1 MSTTLGDEEE
11 GGGDIIFSN
20 ISPPPPTPQPTA
32 TPQRS
37 KKMIMKS
44 NSNYQESRRISTV
57 VNDYMDS
64 NNASN
69 NARPPRTAG
78 MPNEDLDEMVDT
90 VIEEYTDDNGN
101 VNTREIVK
109 DSIQSG
115 VEKVEQRIENH
126 YLANLVSYCIDKLV
140 QCSLYNNA
148 HILCLSIAII
158 KLIG

>member
-1 MSTTLGDEEE
+1 MSTALGDEEE
-11 GGGDIIFSN
+11 GGGDVIFSN
-20 ISPPPPTPQPTA
+20 ISPPPPTH
-32 TPQRS
+32 QRS

-64 NNASN
+64 TNASGN
-69 NARPPRTAG
+69 TVQPKTTNMSA
-78 MPNEDLDEMVDT
+78 EVLDEMVDN

-101 VNTREIVK
+101 VKTREIVK

-126 YLANLVSYCIDKLV
+126 YLANLVSFV
-140 QCSLYNNA
+140 V
-148 HILCLSIAII
+148 
-158 KLIG
+158 LIN

>member
-1 MSTTLGDEEE
+1 MSTALGDEEE
-11 GGGDIIFSN
+11 GGGDVIFSN
-20 ISPPPPTPQPTA
+20 ISPPPPTH
-32 TPQRS
+32 QRS

-64 NNASN
+64 TNASGN
-69 NARPPRTAG
+69 TVQPKTTNMSA
-78 MPNEDLDEMVDT
+78 EVLDEMVDN

-101 VNTREIVK
+101 VKTREIVK

-126 YLANLVSYCIDKLV
+126 YLANLVSVCCVLLV
-140 QCSLYNNA
+140 ISF
-148 HILCLSIAII
+148 
-158 KLIG
+158 